1 MSQNESV
8 DVRNNGQLTAD
19 APDPEVRP
27 RAKHRH
33 FPAEY
38 KQRILDEAAT
48 CTEPGQLGALLRR
61 EGLYSSLLSKW
72 RQQQAAGARAG
83 LQSKKRGPKADP
95 QAQELARL
103 QRENQRLQERLRKAE
118 LIIEVQKKVSLLLGV
133 PLETP
138 PEDSPKS

>member
-1 MSQNESV
+1 MSQNELL
-8 DVRNNGQLTAD
+8 DDRHNGQLAV
-19 APDPEVRP
+19 AVPDPEVRP

-33 FPAEY
+33 FTAEY
-38 KQRILDEAAT
+38 KKRILDEAAS
-48 CTEPGQLGALLRR
+48 CTQPGQLGALLRR

-72 RQQQAAGARAG
+72 RQQQVAGALEG
-83 LQSKKRGPKADP
+83 LQPKKRGPKVDP

-118 LIIEVQKKVSLLLGV
+118 LIIEVQKKVALLLGV

>member
-8 DVRNNGQLTAD
+8 DVRHNGQQTLAV
-19 APDPEVRP
+19 PDPEVRP

-33 FPAEY
+33 FTAEY
-38 KQRILDEAAT
+38 KKQILDEAAA

-72 RQQQAAGARAG
+72 RQQQARATLEG
-83 LQSKKRGPKADP
+83 LQPKKRGPKADP

-118 LIIEVQKKVSLLLGV
+118 LIIEVQKKVSMLLGV

-138 PEDSPKS
+138 PEDLPPK

>member
-1 MSQNESV
+1 MSQNDPV
-8 DVRNNGQLTAD
+8 DVRDNGQLTTAV
-19 APDPEVRP
+19 PDPEVRP

-33 FPAEY
+33 FTAEY
-38 KQRILDEAAT
+38 KKRILDEAGT

-61 EGLYSSLLSKW
+61 EGLYSSLLTKW
-72 RQQQAAGARAG
+72 RQQQAAGALEG
-83 LQSKKRGPKADP
+83 LQPKKRGPKPDP

-118 LIIEVQKKVSLLLGV
+118 LIIEVQKKVAMLLGV

>member
-1 MSQNESV
+1 MSQNEPV
-8 DVRNNGQLTAD
+8 DVRNNGQRTLAV
-19 APDPEVRP
+19 PDPEVRP

-33 FPAEY
+33 FTAEY
-38 KQRILDEAAT
+38 KKRILDEADA
-48 CTEPGQLGALLRR
+48 CTEPSQVGALLRR

-72 RQQQAAGARAG
+72 RQQQAAGALEG
-83 LQSKKRGPKADP
+83 LQPKKRGPKPDP

-103 QRENQRLQERLRKAE
+103 QRENQRLQERLHKAE

-138 PEDSPKS
+138 PEDPPR

>member
-1 MSQNESV
+1 MSQNEPV
-8 DVRNNGQLTAD
+8 DVRNNGQRTMAV
-19 APDPEVRP
+19 PDPEVRP

-33 FPAEY
+33 FTAEY
-38 KQRILDEAAT
+38 KKRILDEAAA
-48 CTEPGQLGALLRR
+48 CTEPRQVGALLRR

-72 RQQQAAGARAG
+72 RQQQAAGALAG
-83 LQSKKRGPKADP
+83 LQPKKRGPKADL

-138 PEDSPKS
+138 PEDPPS

>member
-1 MSQNESV
+1 MSQNEPV
-8 DVRNNGQLTAD
+8 DVRPNGQHAI
-19 APDPEVRP
+19 AVPDPGVRP

-33 FPAEY
+33 FTAEY
-38 KQRILDEAAT
+38 KKRILDEAAA

-72 RQQQAAGARAG
+72 RQQQSAGALEG
-83 LQSKKRGPKADP
+83 LRPKKRGPKVDP

-103 QRENQRLQERLRKAE
+103 QRENQRLQERLHQAE
-118 LIIEVQKKVSLLLGV
+118 LISEVPKKVSLLLGV

-138 PEDSPKS
+138 PEDSPSS